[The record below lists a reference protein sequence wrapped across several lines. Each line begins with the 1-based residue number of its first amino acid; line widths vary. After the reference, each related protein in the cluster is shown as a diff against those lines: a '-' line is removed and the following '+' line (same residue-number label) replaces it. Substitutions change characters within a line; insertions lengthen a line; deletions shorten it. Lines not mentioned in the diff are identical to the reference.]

1 MKEDAWKRYL
11 GITSAFADQAFQG
24 RNAQVF

>member
-11 GITSAFADQAFQG
+11 GITSAFANQAFQD